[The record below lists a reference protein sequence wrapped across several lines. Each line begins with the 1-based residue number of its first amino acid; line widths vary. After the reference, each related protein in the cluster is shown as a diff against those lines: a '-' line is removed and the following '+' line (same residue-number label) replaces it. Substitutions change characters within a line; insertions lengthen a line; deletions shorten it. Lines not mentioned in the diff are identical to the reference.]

1 MNCIMYNFFLSEIG
15 VLIFQE
21 TESINMNLCQRQ
33 ALILRDDFLIKT
45 VRSEKELLGE
55 IQD

>member
-1 MNCIMYNFFLSEIG
+1 MNCIMYNFFLSQIG